1 MLPRATLRGVAPGA
15 ACFAALAFVAD
26 ASAGSWIDY
35 HEFSGRASVEDRRY
49 PQSAAHSGQRAHA
62 AGFVVEPRLYLEDE
76 EERSLTF
83 EMFYRYD
90 SADPRRTHADLRAA
104 YLLLFGEIGDGE
116 WELRAG
122 VDRVFWG
129 VAESRHLVDIVN
141 QTDLVEHP
149 NEETKL
155 GQPMVH
161 LTWSGGWGVA
171 ELFGLPYHRARTFP
185 GRSGRLRTPFI
196 VDNDRVSYES
206 AAGEWHFD
214 FAARYSHSL
223 GPLDLGVSMFDGTS
237 REPVLVP
244 TGIAGGAPILV
255 PRYEQIRQFGLDAQV
270 TTGPWL
276 LKLEAIRR
284 TGARN
289 RLGRQEDYAA
299 FVAGFEYT
307 FYSASGT
314 AADLGLLG
322 EWNRDGRSLD
332 ATNQFQ
338 SDLFFGIRL
347 ALNDVQSTEVLASVL
362 ADTDYATR
370 TLIVEA
376 SRRLSDRWSM
386 ELEAIA
392 LLDVGDMDIAYT
404 TRRDSFMAL
413 NLIYSF

>member
-1 MLPRATLRGVAPGA
+1 MLPRATLCRMAPGA
-15 ACFAALAFVAD
+15 ACFAALALATD
-26 ASAGSWIDY
+26 AGAGNWIDY
-35 HEFSGRASVEDRRY
+35 HEFSGRVSAEDRWY
-49 PQSAAHSGQRAHA
+49 PQPAAHSGQRAHA
-62 AGFVVEPRLYLEDE
+62 LGFVVEPKLYLEDE
-76 EERSLTF
+76 KNRSLTF

-90 SADPRRTHADLRAA
+90 SADPHRTHADLRAA
-104 YLLLFGEIGDGE
+104 YLLLFGETGDGE

-141 QTDLVEHP
+141 QTDFVEHP

-161 LTWSGGWGVA
+161 LTWSGDWGVA

-185 GRSGRLRTPFI
+185 GRRGRLRTPFV

-214 FAARYSHSL
+214 FAVRYSHVL
-223 GPLDLGVSMFDGTS
+223 GPLDLGVSVFDGTS
-237 REPVLVP
+237 REPVMVPAGTPGGVPALVP
-244 TGIAGGAPILV
+244 H
-255 PRYEQIRQFGLDAQV
+255 YEQIRQFGLDTQI

-289 RLGRQEDYAA
+289 RLSREEDYTAL
-299 FVAGFEYT
+299 VTGFEYT
-307 FYSASGT
+307 FYSAFGT

-322 EWNRDGRSLD
+322 EWHRDGRSSG

-338 SDLFFGIRL
+338 SDVFFGMRL
-347 ALNDVQSTEVLASVL
+347 GLNDVQGTEMLVSVL
-362 ADTDYATR
+362 ADTDYVTR
-370 TLIVEA
+370 TLVAEA
-376 SRRLSDRWSM
+376 SRRISDRWSM
-386 ELEAIA
+386 ELEAVA
-392 LLDVGDMDIAYT
+392 FLNVDDMDIAYA
-404 TRRDSFMAL
+404 TRRDSFIGL

>member
-1 MLPRATLRGVAPGA
+1 MLPRATLCRIAPGA
-15 ACFAALAFVAD
+15 ACFAALALVAD
-26 ASAGSWIDY
+26 AGAANWINY
-35 HEFSGRASVEDRRY
+35 YEFSGRVSAEDRWY
-49 PQSAAHSGQRAHA
+49 PQPATHSGQRAHA
-62 AGFVVEPRLYLEDE
+62 VGFVVEPKLYLEDE
-76 EERSLTF
+76 KSRSLTF

-90 SADPRRTHADLRAA
+90 NADPHRTHADLRAA

-149 NEETKL
+149 DEETKL
-155 GQPMVH
+155 GQPMAH
-161 LTWSGGWGVA
+161 LTWSWDWGAV
-171 ELFGLPYHRARTFP
+171 ELFGLPYHRVRTFP
-185 GRSGRLRTPFI
+185 GRLRTPVV
-196 VDNDRVSYES
+196 VDNGRVSYES

-214 FAARYSHSL
+214 FAARYSHVL
-223 GPLDLGVSMFDGTS
+223 GPLDLGVSVFDGTS

-244 TGIAGGAPILV
+244 VVTPGGVPALV
-255 PRYEQIRQFGLDAQV
+255 PHYEQIRQFGLDTQI

-289 RLGRQEDYAA
+289 RLSQEENYTA

-307 FYSASGT
+307 FYSAFGT

-322 EWNRDGRSLD
+322 EWNRDGRGSG

-338 SDLFFGIRL
+338 SDVFFGVRL
-347 ALNDVQSTEVLASVL
+347 GLNDVHSTEMLVSVL
-362 ADTDYATR
+362 ADTDYVTR
-370 TLIVEA
+370 TLVAEA
-376 SRRLSDRWSM
+376 SRRISDWWSL
-386 ELEAIA
+386 ELEAVVF
-392 LLDVGDMDIAYT
+392 LNVDDMDIAYA
-404 TRRDSFMAL
+404 TRRDSFIGL